1 MTRARISVL
10 GDYERALTRLA
21 DWSAIE
27 AQAHVSFHHAPLA
40 KDALAAV
47 LRDTDVLVLVRDRT
61 PLDAATLRLAERLKL
76 VVFTGTRN
84 TTLDVEALRERG
96 IPVANT
102 EWGPSKEST
111 CEMTWALILA
121 ATRQLEAQ
129 MATMRA
135 GGWRPAESA
144 PLPGVLHGER
154 LGLVGLG
161 EIGKRVA
168 RVGKAFGM
176 DVVTWS
182 PRMTPERA
190 AVEGVTA
197 VSLDTLLAT
206 SRVVSLHLVPT
217 PETRKLINADRMALM
232 RPDAILVNTS
242 RSALVDMDA
251 LPAALDRGRPGLAA
265 IDVFDVEPVPADDAL
280 RKRHDLVVTPHMG
293 FVSEPVFAMFARGV
307 VDALTSWL
315 EGQGPVEASRA

>member
-1 MTRARISVL
+1 MTGPRIVVL

-27 AQAHVSFHHAPLA
+27 ARADVVFHHAPVRGE
-40 KDALAAV
+40 ALAAV
-47 LRDTDVLVLVRDRT
+47 LREAEVLVLVRDRT
-61 PLDAATLRLAERLKL
+61 PLDAATLALADKL
-76 VVFTGTRN
+76 RFVVFTGTRN
-84 TTLDVEALRERG
+84 TTLDLDALKARD

-111 CEMTWALILA
+111 CEMTWTLILA
-121 ATRQLEAQ
+121 AARQLEAQ
-129 MATMRA
+129 VATMRN
-135 GGWRPAESA
+135 GGWRPAQSL

-154 LGLVGLG
+154 LGLIGLG

-176 DVVTWS
+176 EVVTWS

-190 AVEGVTA
+190 AEEGVTA
-197 VSLDTLLAT
+197 VSLEALLTT

-217 PETRKLINADRMALM
+217 AATAGLMNAERLALM

-242 RSALVDMDA
+242 RSALIDMAA
-251 LPAALDRGRPGLAA
+251 LPQALDRGRPGLAA
-265 IDVFDVEPVPADDAL
+265 LDVFDVEPVPAADPL
-280 RKRHDLVVTPHMG
+280 RGRPDLLVTPHMG
-293 FVSEPVFAMFARGV
+293 FVSEPVFAMFAKGV
-307 VDALTSWL
+307 VGALEGWL
-315 EGQGPVEASRA
+315 E

>member
-1 MTRARISVL
+1 MTRPRIAVL

-27 AQAHVSFHHAPLA
+27 ARAEVVFHHEPVQGE
-40 KDALAAV
+40 ALTAV
-47 LRDTDVLVLVRDRT
+47 LREAEGLVLVRDRT
-61 PLDAATLRLAERLKL
+61 PLDAATLRLAERLKF

-84 TTLDVEALRERG
+84 TTLDQEALRARG

-121 ATRQLEAQ
+121 AARQLEAQ
-129 MATMRA
+129 FATMRN
-135 GGWRPAESA
+135 GGWRPAASA
-144 PLPGVLHGER
+144 PLPGVLHGAR
-154 LGLVGLG
+154 LGLIGLG

-176 DVVTWS
+176 EVVTWS
-182 PRMTPERA
+182 PRMTPQRA
-190 AVEGVTA
+190 AEEGVTA
-197 VSLDTLLAT
+197 VSLEALLST

-217 PETRKLINADRMALM
+217 PATTRLINAERLALM

-242 RSALVDMDA
+242 RSALIDMDA
-251 LPAALDRGRPGLAA
+251 LPRALDQCRPALAAL
-265 IDVFDVEPVPADDAL
+265 DVFDVEPVPADAPL
-280 RKRHDLVVTPHMG
+280 RRRQDFVVTPHMG
-293 FVSEPVFAMFARGV
+293 FVSEPVFAMFAQGV
-307 VDALTSWL
+307 VTAL
-315 EGQGPVEASRA
+315 EGFLTP

>member
-1 MTRARISVL
+1 MTGPRIVVL

-27 AQAHVSFHHAPLA
+27 ARADVVFHHAPVRGE
-40 KDALAAV
+40 ALAAV
-47 LRDTDVLVLVRDRT
+47 LREAEVLVLVRDRT
-61 PLDAATLRLAERLKL
+61 PLDAATLALADKL
-76 VVFTGTRN
+76 RFVVFTGTRN
-84 TTLDVEALRERG
+84 TTLDLDALKARD

-111 CEMTWALILA
+111 CEMTWTLILA
-121 ATRQLEAQ
+121 AARQLEAQ
-129 MATMRA
+129 VATMRN
-135 GGWRPAESA
+135 GGWRPAQSL

-154 LGLVGLG
+154 LGLIGLG

-176 DVVTWS
+176 EVVTWS

-190 AVEGVTA
+190 AEEGVTA
-197 VSLDTLLAT
+197 VSLEALLST

-217 PETRKLINADRMALM
+217 AATAGLMNAERLALM

-242 RSALVDMDA
+242 RSALIDMAA
-251 LPAALDRGRPGLAA
+251 LPQALDRGRPGLAA
-265 IDVFDVEPVPADDAL
+265 LDVFDVEPVPAADPL
-280 RKRHDLVVTPHMG
+280 RGRPDLLVTPHMG
-293 FVSEPVFAMFARGV
+293 FVSEPVFAMFAKGV
-307 VDALTSWL
+307 VGAL
-315 EGQGPVEASRA
+315 EGWLR

>member
-1 MTRARISVL
+1 MGRLRIVVL

-21 DWSAIE
+21 DWSSISTRAE
-27 AQAHVSFHHAPLA
+27 VAFHHAPVRG
-40 KDALAAV
+40 DALAEA
-47 LRDTDVLVLVRDRT
+47 LRDAEVLVLVRDRT
-61 PLDAATLRLAERLKL
+61 PLDARTLALAERLRF

-84 TTLDVEALRERG
+84 TTLDLEALKARG

-111 CEMTWALILA
+111 CEMTWSLILA
-121 ATRQLEAQ
+121 AARQLEAQ
-129 MATMRA
+129 MATMRD
-135 GGWRPAESA
+135 GGWRPAESL
-144 PLPGVLHGER
+144 PLPGVLSGER
-154 LGLVGLG
+154 LGLIGLG

-190 AVEGVTA
+190 AEEGATA
-197 VSLDTLLAT
+197 VSLEALLST

-217 PETRKLINADRMALM
+217 SATTRLIDAERLALM

-242 RSALVDMDA
+242 RSALVDMAA
-251 LPAALDRGRPGLAA
+251 LPAALDRGRPAVAA
-265 IDVFDVEPVPADDAL
+265 LDVFDVEPVPAADPL
-280 RKRHDLVVTPHMG
+280 RQRRDLVVTPHMG
-293 FVSEPVFAMFARGV
+293 FVSEPVFGTFARGV
-307 VDALTSWL
+307 VSALEAWL
-315 EGQGPVEASRA
+315 G